1 MKILKSHFWYNKRQ
15 RNGILFLILFLLLL
29 QLVLYFYN
37 FSDPDYLDEQ
47 EFALIEAKID
57 SLKKS
62 RPDISTQKKFT
73 FNPNYISDFKA
84 YSIGLTVDQA
94 DRLFTFRQQGNF
106 VNSAADFQQVTGV
119 SDSLLKLISPL
130 FRFPSWISKKK
141 QKVTP
146 TVSKKIP
153 AQIKDLNQVSL
164 EELLLIEGVSS
175 KLAQRIISY
184 KKLLTAFSLNEQLY
198 EVYYL
203 EQEIADRILQHY
215 RVIDTPHIDKLD
227 INTATFKEILKVPY
241 INYELTR
248 KLIRYR
254 EENILFQNLE
264 ELKKIDSFP
273 LEKYHRIALY
283 LSAE

>member
-1 MKILKSHFWYNKRQ
+1 M
-15 RNGILFLILFLLLL
+15 LFLFLL
-29 QLVLYFYN
+29 QLILYFYN
-37 FSDPDYLDEQ
+37 FSDQDHINEQ
-47 EFALIEAKID
+47 EFAWIEAKID

-62 RPDISTQKKFT
+62 QPDISIQKIFT

-84 YSIGLTVDQA
+84 YSLGLTVDQT

-106 VNSAADFQQVTGV
+106 VNSAEDFQEITGV

-130 FRFPSWISKKK
+130 FRFPSWINKKK
-141 QKVTP
+141 KRVTP

-153 AQIKDLNQVSL
+153 TQIKDLNQVSL

-175 KLAQRIISY
+175 KLAQRIIAY

-198 EVYYL
+198 EVFYL
-203 EQEIADRILQHY
+203 EQETADRILQHY
-215 RVIDTPHIDKLD
+215 QVIDTPYIDKLN

-241 INYELTR
+241 INYELTK

-273 LEKYHRIALY
+273 LEKYRRIALY